1 VIALCAMIH
10 CGIARSVRLVLCALS
25 LAVLAACGGASV
37 ESPGSFSGSDGL
49 VGRPAPPFHLNALAG
64 AKGTVSLQSLRGK
77 VVLIDFWGTFCE
89 PCKRSFPR
97 LQELNAKYAES
108 GLEIVAISE
117 DEVEDRD
124 KVPAFAQ
131 TYGASFVVG
140 WDEDRAI
147 AKAYKPET
155 MPSSY
160 IVDKKGFVRFAHLGY
175 HDGEEVEDEREI
187 KDLLAK

>member
-1 VIALCAMIH
+1 M
-10 CGIARSVRLVLCALS
+10 SALS
-25 LAVLAACGGASV
+25 HCRVVRSARVVLGAFCLAALGACGGASA
-37 ESPGSFSGSDGL
+37 ESPGSSSGSDGL
-49 VGRPAPPFHLNALAG
+49 VGYPAPPFRLKALVG
-64 AKGTVSLQSLRGK
+64 AQGTVSLQSLRGK

-97 LQELNAKYAES
+97 LQELNAKYGGS
-108 GLEIVAISE
+108 GLQIVAISE

-131 TYGASFVVG
+131 TYGVSFIVG
-140 WDEDRAI
+140 WDEDRAL
-147 AKAYKPET
+147 ARAYKSET

-160 IVDKKGFVRFAHLGY
+160 VVDKKGFVRYAHLGY

>member
-1 VIALCAMIH
+1 MIALCAMIH

-37 ESPGSFSGSDGL
+37 ESAGSFSGSDGL

-108 GLEIVAISE
+108 GLQIVAISE

-124 KVPAFAQ
+124 KVPVFAQ
-131 TYGASFVVG
+131 TYGVGFIVG

-160 IVDKKGFVRFAHLGY
+160 IVDKKGFVRFVHLGY